1 LAESTRPQ
9 SIAKTENDFHDIGVL
24 LNWLAE
30 NELHMSFEGYPEK
43 RKEDLLSGIRK
54 LYQMDA
60 AIRPLLETTLDA
72 EDFAFIN
79 N

>member
-9 SIAKTENDFHDIGVL
+9 SVKKRRSDVRDIEVL
-24 LNWLAE
+24 VNWLAE
-30 NELHMSFEGYPEK
+30 NELHMNFEGYPEK
-43 RKEDLLSGIRK
+43 PKEELLSGVRK
-54 LYQMDA
+54 LYQMHA

-72 EDFAFIN
+72 EDFALIN